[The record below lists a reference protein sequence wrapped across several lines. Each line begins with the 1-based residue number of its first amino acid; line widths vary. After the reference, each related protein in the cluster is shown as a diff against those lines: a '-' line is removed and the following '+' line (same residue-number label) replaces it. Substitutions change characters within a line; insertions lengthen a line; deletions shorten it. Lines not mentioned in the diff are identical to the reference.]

1 MGRSSPY
8 SDASGLKRG
17 PWTPE
22 EDQKLLANIQ
32 QHGHGSW
39 RSLPEKAAAHLP
51 KRTDN
56 EIKNYWNTHIKKRLA
71 MMGIDPVTHRPK
83 VASLGAADGD
93 PKNASNLSHMAQ
105 WETARLEA
113 ETRLVKESRAR
124 HNEPTTDSLSPRSRP
139 SPSVHLL
146 NKMATRPRCLDIP
159 QSLAKRLFQGTQAPP
174 TVNASFGE
182 EMNAGLNKSGV
193 DMVLEAAGEV
203 WTGANDFLDRFSSV
217 FDDHGINTSMHIGS
231 GTSNHHEDNNN
242 YYCNDI
248 MSSIS
253 SPVYSP
259 TF

>member
-1 MGRSSPY
+1 MSIFLIFIFRWSV
-8 SDASGLKRG
+8 
-17 PWTPE
+17 
-22 EDQKLLANIQ
+22 I
-32 QHGHGSW
+32 
-39 RSLPEKAAAHLP
+39 AAHLP

-146 NKMATRPRCLDIP
+146 NKMATRPRCLYILKAWQNVCFKAFESSINSNNITDLESP
-159 QSLAKRLFQGTQAPP
+159 TSTLHFCEKTQALP

-182 EMNAGLNKSGV
+182 EMNVGLNKSGV

-203 WTGANDFLDRFSSV
+203 WTGAKDFLDRFSSV
-217 FDDHGINTSMHIGS
+217 FDDHGINTSTHIGS

-248 MSSIS
+248 MSLKS